1 MSGPRYRASIN
12 GFWCHNETWDDALN
26 RDGWH
31 DEVFFSVNTKVL
43 DTNGAVLDNLNSES
57 EVMGDAWQRPGRVQ
71 AGSASAW
78 GGIVSSDKFPW
89 PQPAIRQNGLNTTQ
103 RVPPYAIWEGELP
116 PGQMVF
122 VTPTIWEWDDGAGA
136 WDGWLAWQKQTDEK
150 YGQRAKEIFG
160 KLWPVSMPVFDAVSL
175 GIQTFASLAGLW
187 SPFGQAGRRPVGLR
201 RDPANPDGSLFN
213 PYTIALNSDTAEYL
227 VTSNPQ
233 ALGNGIRELLYA
245 DDPYLRG
252 VYSIFVQIEKL
263 PGTTG
268 SGPWPDG
275 SLVRETSRPEVYV
288 IFGKTPRS
296 ACPTPTP
303 CSACTGAGAESRS
316 CPTAP
321 CPGSTACPTTARCCA
336 RNTTPTCGASRP
348 ARNGT

>member
-43 DTNGAVLDNLNSES
+43 DANGAVLDNLNSES

-89 PQPAIRQNGLNTTQ
+89 SHPAIRQNGLNSTQ

-122 VTPTIWEWDDGAGA
+122 LTPTIWEWDEGAGA
-136 WDGWLAWQKQTDEK
+136 WDGWLAWQKQTDQQ

-160 KLWPVSMPVFDAVSL
+160 KIWPVSMPVFDAVSL
-175 GIQTFASLAGLW
+175 GIQTLSLAGLW
-187 SPFGQAGRRPVGLR
+187 SPFGQAGRRPIGLQ

-213 PYTIALNSDTAEYL
+213 PYTIALNSETAEYL

-252 VYSIFVQIEKL
+252 VYSIFLQIEKL
-263 PGTTG
+263 SGGNG
-268 SGPWPDG
+268 SGTWPDG
-275 SLVRETSRPEVYV
+275 SVVREVSRPEVYV
-288 IFGKTPRS
+288 IFGSTAYP
-296 ACPTPTP
+296 
-303 CSACTGAGAESRS
+303 
-316 CPTAP
+316 PTAP
-321 CPGSTACPTTARCCA
+321 CCG
-336 RNTTPTCGASRP
+336 RNTTGTCGASRP
-348 ARNGT
+348 ARNDT